1 MGGTS
6 AQNDSPDDG
15 GRNGSWIWATVLAIQ
30 PLLITVGLVGLLL
43 FALVSTATSSLQLP
57 KFLPLLPGAV
67 ALICIGLVHLYTPI
81 YFAGLVLDIR
91 QVRESSSVWRPS
103 WWFLLGGGAQLVYFS
118 IPLIQAYGGETFEEL
133 VFGTLEVMALLVAG
147 IITTNYIY
155 ERDSHLSGA
164 PTLVSLWSSVWP
176 GSSA

>member
-1 MGGTS
+1 M
-6 AQNDSPDDG
+6 
-15 GRNGSWIWATVLAIQ
+15 
-30 PLLITVGLVGLLL
+30 GLLL

-91 QVRESSSVWRPS
+91 QVRGSSGVWRPS

-147 IITTNYIY
+147 IITINYIH
-155 ERDSHLSGA
+155 ERDSHLFGA

-176 GSSA
+176 GSSV

>member
-6 AQNDSPDDG
+6 TQNNSPDDG
-15 GRNGSWIWATVLAIQ
+15 DRNGSWLWATLLAIQ
-30 PLLITVGLVGLLL
+30 PLLTTVGLVGLLL

-91 QVRESSSVWRPS
+91 QVRESNSVWRPS
-103 WWFLLGGGAQLVYFS
+103 WWVLLGGGAHLVYFS
-118 IPLIQAYGGETFEEL
+118 IPLIQAYGGKTFEEL

-147 IITTNYIY
+147 IITTKYLY

>member
-6 AQNDSPDDG
+6 TQNNSPDDG
-15 GRNGSWIWATVLAIQ
+15 DRNGSWLWATLLAIQ
-30 PLLITVGLVGLLL
+30 PLLTTVGLVGLLL

-91 QVRESSSVWRPS
+91 QVRESNSVWRPS
-103 WWFLLGGGAQLVYFS
+103 WWVLLGGGAHLVYFS
-118 IPLIQAYGGETFEEL
+118 IPLIQAYGGKTFEEL
-133 VFGTLEVMALLVAG
+133 VFGMLKVIVLLVAG
-147 IITTNYIY
+147 SLTTKYLC
-155 ERDSHLSGA
+155 ERDSHLPGA